1 MSESVIDRKEALEMA
16 RAKNRTGQYR
26 AGGYRRGSGE
36 HIATR
41 KARKTLDQS
50 GLNENKGKAAFDLA
64 KDWPL
69 VAALIAAGFKDFIDV
84 VLLIAKGLAATATAW
99 TFGLAGGFLAAV
111 VAFGWVISILTG
123 IFIAMMMFLSG
134 AGEKKKLFKNTMK
147 KLVVLGAGTGV
158 ETFFEGL
165 NAAPIEVAT
174 VLAIIAMTV
183 AERKNIIKLPGGKN
197 EEKA

>member
-16 RAKNRTGQYR
+16 RAKSNVEKY
-26 AGGYRRGSGE
+26 GGRYSRGSGE

-50 GLNENKGKAAFDLA
+50 GLNENKGRAAFDLA

-69 VAALIAAGFKDFIDV
+69 VAALIAAGFKDFMDLAI
-84 VLLIAKGLAATATAW
+84 LAAKGIAATITGM
-99 TFGLAGGFLAAV
+99 TFGIFSSVLAMV
-111 VAFGWVISILTG
+111 VAFGWTVSILTG
-123 IFIAMMMFLSG
+123 IFIAMMMFLAG

-147 KLVVLGAGTGV
+147 KLLVLGAGTGV

-183 AERKNIIKLPGGKN
+183 AERKNIIKLPGAKSG
-197 EEKA
+197 EKA